1 MYKERGMKK
10 LILFV
15 ACAAMLVACDNFG
28 NRQKTLQQ
36 QNDSLQMALSQK
48 NAELEEYTNTFNAI
62 QEGFRLINEAEGRV
76 RVAGESPASALDQMK
91 EDMAFIAQTM
101 KQNREKIAEL
111 QQKLKGNGQASAQMK
126 QKLDDL
132 TAQLVEKSQ
141 ALAALQAELAAK
153 DIRIAELDELVANL
167 RTDVALLRADSIAK
181 ERIIDA
187 QDKALN
193 AAWFVYGTKKELKE
207 QKILDDR
214 FMGKDKVLQ
223 NTDFNKDYFTQI
235 DIRKETEIKLYSKS
249 AKLLTIHPEGAYS
262 LEKDEKEQLVLKIA
276 NPTEFWSVSR
286 YLVIQ
291 VK

>member
-1 MYKERGMKK
+1 MKK
-10 LILFV
+10 LVLFV
-15 ACAAMLVACDNFG
+15 ACATMLVACDNFG

-48 NAELEEYTNTFNAI
+48 NAELEEYTNTFSAI

-76 RVAGESPASALDQMK
+76 RVAGESPASALDQIK

-111 QQKLKGNGQASAQMK
+111 QQKLKGNGQASTQMK

-167 RTDVALLRADSIAK
+167 QTDVALLRADSIAK

-207 QKILDDR
+207 QKILNDR
-214 FMGKDKVLQ
+214 FLAKDQVLQ

-235 DIRKETEIKLYSKS
+235 DIRRETEIKLYSKS
-249 AKLLTIHPEGAYS
+249 AKLLTIHPEGTYS

>member
-1 MYKERGMKK
+1 MKK
-10 LILFV
+10 LVLFV
-15 ACAAMLVACDNFG
+15 ACATMLVACDNFG

-76 RVAGESPASALDQMK
+76 RVAGESPASALDQIK

-111 QQKLKGNGQASAQMK
+111 QQKLKGNGQASTQMK

-167 RTDVALLRADSIAK
+167 QTDVALLRADSIAK

-207 QKILDDR
+207 QKILNDR
-214 FMGKDKVLQ
+214 FLAKDQVLQ

-235 DIRKETEIKLYSKS
+235 DIRRETEIKLYSKS
-249 AKLLTIHPEGAYS
+249 AKLLTIHPEGTYS

>member
-1 MYKERGMKK
+1 MKK
-10 LILFV
+10 LVLFV
-15 ACAAMLVACDNFG
+15 ACATMLVACDNFG

-36 QNDSLQMALSQK
+36 QNDSLQMALNQK

-126 QKLDDL
+126 QKLDGL

-167 RTDVALLRADSIAK
+167 QTDVALLRADSIAK

-214 FMGKDKVLQ
+214 FLAKDKVLQ
-223 NTDFNKDYFTQI
+223 NAGFNKDYFTQI

-249 AKLLTIHPEGAYS
+249 AKLLTTHPEGSYS
-262 LEKDEKEQLVLKIA
+262 LDKDEKEQLVLKIV

>member
-1 MYKERGMKK
+1 MKK
-10 LILFV
+10 LVLFV
-15 ACAAMLVACDNFG
+15 ACATMLVACDNFG

-36 QNDSLQMALSQK
+36 QNDSLQMALNQK

-141 ALAALQAELAAK
+141 ALATLQAELAAK
-153 DIRIAELDELVANL
+153 DIRIAELDELVVNL
-167 RTDVALLRADSIAK
+167 QTDVALLRADSIAK

-214 FMGKDKVLQ
+214 FLAKDKVLQ
-223 NTDFNKDYFTQI
+223 NADFNKDYFTQI

-249 AKLLTIHPEGAYS
+249 AKLLTTHPEGSYS
-262 LEKDEKEQLVLKIA
+262 LDKDEKEQLVLKIA